1 MLLSILQNF
10 PRPTSEIYKMSLA
23 KVRKTVFNPLLQT
36 EEDVSDYLRS
46 LPNPN
51 GTAHP
56 FLESLLLLEDDNIQK
71 INISDKNEDFFFS
84 ATDLNTLS
92 ETITARIEMFGAL
105 EKFKDYQ
112 IISLVNPYLEVPFA
126 AGQLSIVVLSVRMP
140 TYYDFCLG
148 KSDGNMVLYCNTTN
162 NALPGIKHSGDINE
176 GTTLL
181 HHIVFEEAMNEDPFA
196 LFVSGYSSTALH
208 RFKEQ
213 NPAVTICDH
222 DAKIMYV
229 VPVPLDQATIGDATI
244 CVPVVG
250 RRRGDK
256 VCYSVLPTAV
266 TSNQVASGS
275 NLRGDTLTRAIAREP
290 PAPAAPQTGAQDS
303 GATQKH
309 EKKKSRIDDATIEDL
324 TIVEVDT
331 EKPLFVTE
339 EGCKFPECAKGK
351 GGNYITYFQGITVH
365 SEEPADVDT
374 SDKKVVLPCVLGN
387 SLEGSMILAVGKPF
401 KGAKVT
407 YPQYKRLFDK
417 APLVVFTVSDRMTDQ
432 ARVLNPDIRC
442 NGLFI
447 VQTTTP
453 VPSQST
459 VSVEDILNDIKVNAI
474 TSLAGPQSIVV
485 IQLGDRYYF
494 YRGIRWTGI
503 FEEIPKF
510 AEDITEAIE
519 EIILASATRAL
530 LDMPANS
537 PKQPWTN
544 IVSIEGDSKVYFRG
558 AVCPTDDLYA
568 NFTSLKVEELEQFKP
583 DILDTLAQ
591 AQVVLSPKELPEFT
605 SKLQNSLKK
614 MMDQLIAPAK
624 KEYVDNLLASK
635 GKDRDP
641 KLMEKYRRTEKQAK
655 VAVQWLI
662 DALGA
667 LVSSR
672 ISSTRKYDLK
682 QMIRK
687 QKILDNVAASK
698 DMTYESL
705 ASLLE
710 EHCADIG
717 MVIANVEE
725 NEFKTLLGKVKESTL
740 LPHLQQITNRESNVC
755 SLDDRVQYLNGL
767 DSGIIL
773 PMSQDG
779 HVGPLARNKGELAL
793 SFPYGISK
801 NESGSAFA
809 FACFDQFINI
819 KHPYSQ
825 FWVELCNLHHVSMFR
840 ILQRATVTSAVQSR
854 ELQIPPGSKDLGFLL
869 AYALT
874 DAMKSLAATRSGIPK
889 EAKFGEEVDTTT
901 KMMRGLFGY
910 LMTMLAAGVQPMS
923 MAWQMLSKSKT
934 LEAPPKE
941 EFWLYARIV
950 ELFPYTAWPQAQF
963 KKNVRLLVARLLR
976 KQVTDPVTKLLRE
989 SMNEMKQDEIRD
1001 RVQKRNVVLKWSEV
1015 VLEILSKL
1023 LLGDFKGKNEVVMG
1037 IADRIV
1043 ALVPREEYAKKK
1055 KGKRGLNRV
1064 MRAFKKLKETGDIT
1078 KVDFETRKAAAQLY
1092 AKRAAS
1098 LKELKGK
1105 LWEAVESNPT
1115 EAKEVYTQLEE
1126 KRGEIAKRFGVEEV
1140 TIQNRKN
1147 IATIMNKVSA
1157 AEELEKK
1164 TILSLL
1170 KSDAE
1175 IYRDPWMV
1183 GKPQELEPSKM
1194 YLAHYIMTGEVVDI
1208 DETKSQEVISEK
1220 PNSLDQRLSS
1230 LPGGEKA
1237 GKLATVVAQLK
1248 SIEEFLKISKLPGED
1263 FMVMF
1268 RFSNGNTE
1276 EEVETL
1282 KVALVEYLEGWA
1294 DVVAAEGR
1302 VMDMLRGSKGHG
1314 EDKEIAEVDAK
1325 AGVTTSAEA

>member
-1 MLLSILQNF
+1 MLQSILQYF

-23 KVRKTVFNPLLQT
+23 KVRKTVFNPLFQT
-36 EEDVSDYLRS
+36 EGDVSDYLRS

-56 FLESLLLLEDDNIQK
+56 FLESLLLLENDEIQN
-71 INISDKNEDFFFS
+71 INISDKSEDYFFS

-92 ETITARIEMFGAL
+92 ETITTRIELFNAL
-105 EKFKDYQ
+105 EAFKDYQ
-112 IISLVNPYLEVPFA
+112 IISLVNPYLEVPFV
-126 AGQLSIVVLSVRMP
+126 AGQMSIVVLSVRMP

-148 KSDGNMVLYCNTTN
+148 KADGSMVLYCNRTQHS
-162 NALPGIKHSGDINE
+162 LPGIEHSGDINE

-181 HHIVFEEAMNEDPFA
+181 HHIVFKEEMAEEPFA
-196 LFVSGYSSTALH
+196 LFVSGYSSTALY

-222 DAKIMYV
+222 HAKIMYV
-229 VPVPLDQATIGDATI
+229 VPVPLDQATIGESTI

-275 NLRGDTLTRAIAREP
+275 NLGGDTLTRAIAREP
-290 PAPAAPQTGAQDS
+290 PAPAPPQTGTQES
-303 GATQKH
+303 GTAQKH
-309 EKKKSRIDDATIEDL
+309 EKKKSKTDDAAIENL

-387 SLEGSMILAVGKPF
+387 PLEGSMILALGKPF
-401 KGAKVT
+401 KGAKVN

-417 APLVVFTVSDRMTDQ
+417 APLVVLTVSDRMTDQ

-453 VPSQST
+453 LPSQNT

-474 TSLAGPQSIVV
+474 TSLAGPQSIIV

-510 AEDITEAIE
+510 GEDITETIE
-519 EIILASATRAL
+519 EIIVSSSARAL
-530 LDMPANS
+530 LDMPSDA
-537 PKQPWTN
+537 PRHPWTN
-544 IVSIEGDSKVYFRG
+544 IVSIEGDTKVYFRG
-558 AVCPTDDLYA
+558 TVCSTDDLYT

-591 AQVVLSPKELPEFT
+591 AQVVLSPKELPAFT
-605 SKLQNSLKK
+605 SKLQNSLKG

-624 KEYVDNLLASK
+624 KEYIDHLLASG

-641 KLMEKYRRTEKQAK
+641 KLMEKYRRAEKQAK
-655 VAVQWLI
+655 VAFQWLI

-710 EHCADIG
+710 EHCSDIG

-725 NEFKTLLGKVKESTL
+725 EEFKTLLGKVRESTL

-755 SLDDRVQYLNGL
+755 SLDDRVQYLSGL

-793 SFPYGISK
+793 SFPYGVSK

-840 ILQRATVTSAVQSR
+840 ILQRGTVTSAIQSR
-854 ELQIPPGSKDLGFLL
+854 EFQIPPASKDLGFLL

-923 MAWQMLSKSKT
+923 MAWQMLSKTTT

-941 EFWLYARIV
+941 EFWLYARII

-1001 RVQKRNVVLKWSEV
+1001 RIAKRNVVLKWSEV
-1015 VLEILSKL
+1015 ALDILSKL
-1023 LLGDFKGKNEVVMG
+1023 LLGDFKGKDEVVKG
-1037 IADRIV
+1037 IADRMV
-1043 ALVPREEYAKKK
+1043 ALVPKEEYSRRR
-1055 KGKRGLNRV
+1055 GKRGLDRV
-1064 MRAFKKLKETGDIT
+1064 IRAFKRLKETGDIT
-1078 KVDFETRKAAAQLY
+1078 KVDIETRKAAAQLY

-1105 LWEAVESNPT
+1105 LWEAAESGST
-1115 EAKEVYTQLEE
+1115 EAEKVYHQLQE
-1126 KRGEIAKRFGVEEV
+1126 KAQEIARRFNVEKVE
-1140 TIQNRKN
+1140 IQNRKN
-1147 IATIMNKVSA
+1147 ITTILEKLNA
-1157 AEELEKK
+1157 GEELEKR

-1170 KSDAE
+1170 KCDAE

-1183 GKPQELEPSKM
+1183 GKPQEPEPSKM
-1194 YLAHYIMTGEVVDI
+1194 YLAHYIMTEEAVEM
-1208 DETKSQEVISEK
+1208 DETKSQEMISEK
-1220 PNSLDQRLSS
+1220 PKSLDQRLSS

-1237 GKLATVVAQLK
+1237 GKLALVVAQLK
-1248 SIEEFLKISKLPGED
+1248 TIEEFLKISKLPGED

-1268 RFSNGNTE
+1268 RFSSGNTE

-1282 KVALVEYLEGWA
+1282 KKALVEYLEGWA

-1302 VMDMLRGSKGHG
+1302 VMNMLRGPKGHS

-1325 AGVTTSAEA
+1325 AGVETSSQ

>member
-1 MLLSILQNF
+1 
-10 PRPTSEIYKMSLA
+10 MSLS

-36 EEDVSDYLRS
+36 EQEVSDYLRS

-56 FLESLLLLEDDNIQK
+56 FNESLILLENDTVENID
-71 INISDKNEDFFFS
+71 ISDKNEDYFFS

-92 ETITARIEMFGAL
+92 ETITARVEMFNAL
-105 EKFKDYQ
+105 EKFRGYQ
-112 IISLVNPYLEVPFA
+112 IISLVNPYLEVPFV
-126 AGQLSIVVLSVRMP
+126 AGEMSIVVLSVRTP

-148 KSDGNMVLYCNTTN
+148 KSDGSMVLYCNTTHH
-162 NALPGIKHSGDINE
+162 AIPGIKHSGDINE
-176 GTTLL
+176 GATLL
-181 HHIVFEEAMNEDPFA
+181 HHIIFKDEMTEDPFA

-208 RFKEQ
+208 RYKEQ

-222 DAKIMYV
+222 DARIMYV

-256 VCYSVLPTAV
+256 VCFSILPTAV

-275 NLRGDTLTRAIAREP
+275 NLGGDTLTRAIAREP
-290 PAPAAPQTGAQDS
+290 PAPAPPQTGAQDS
-303 GATQKH
+303 GAAKKP
-309 EKKKSRIDDATIEDL
+309 ERKKSKTEEEVLENL
-324 TIVEVDT
+324 TIVEVNT
-331 EKPLFVTE
+331 GKTLFVTE
-339 EGCKFPECAKGK
+339 EGCKFPGCAKGK

-365 SEEPADVDT
+365 PEEPVDVDNT
-374 SDKKVVLPCVLGN
+374 SKKVVLPCVLGN
-387 SLEGSMILAVGKPF
+387 PLEGSMILAVGKPF
-401 KGAKVT
+401 VGAKVT
-407 YPQYKRLFDK
+407 YQQYTRLFDK
-417 APLVVFTVSDRMTDQ
+417 APLVVFTVSDRMSDQ

-453 VPSQST
+453 LPSQNTS
-459 VSVEDILNDIKVNAI
+459 SVEDILNEIKVNAI

-503 FEEIPKF
+503 FEETPKF

-519 EIILASATRAL
+519 EIIQTSATQAL
-530 LDMPANS
+530 LDAPTEA
-537 PKQPWTN
+537 PKQPWSN
-544 IVSIEGDSKVYFRG
+544 IVSIEGDPKVYFRG
-558 AVCPTDDLYA
+558 TVCSTDDLYTS
-568 NFTSLKVEELEQFKP
+568 FTTLNLEELEQFKP

-605 SKLQNSLKK
+605 SKLQNALKEI
-614 MMDQLIAPAK
+614 MDKLVAPAK
-624 KEYVDNLLASK
+624 KEYVDQLLASK

-641 KLMEKYRRTEKQAK
+641 KLMEKYRRAEKQAK
-655 VAVQWLI
+655 VSVQWLI

-698 DMTYESL
+698 DMTYDSL
-705 ASLLE
+705 ALLLE
-710 EHCADIG
+710 EHCSDIG

-725 NEFKTLLGKVKESTL
+725 NEFKTLLGKVKESAL
-740 LPHLQQITNRESNVC
+740 LPHLQQITNRASNVC
-755 SLDDRVQYLNGL
+755 SLDDRVQYLSGL

-773 PMSQDG
+773 PLSQDG
-779 HVGPLARNKGELAL
+779 HVGPLARNKGELAI
-793 SFPYGISK
+793 SFPYGVSK

-840 ILQRATVTSAVQSR
+840 ILQRATVTSAIQSR
-854 ELQIPPGSKDLGFLL
+854 ELQIPPASKDLGFLL
-869 AYALT
+869 AYSLT
-874 DAMKSLAATRSGIPK
+874 DAMKSLAASRAGIPK

-923 MAWQMLSKSKT
+923 MAWQMLSKTTT

-941 EFWLYARIV
+941 EFWLYARII

-976 KQVTDPVTKLLRE
+976 KQITDPVTKSLRD

-1001 RVQKRNVVLKWSEV
+1001 RIQKRNVVLKWSEV
-1015 VLEILSKL
+1015 ALEILSKL
-1023 LLGDFKGKNEVVMG
+1023 LLGDFVGKEEVVKG
-1037 IADRIV
+1037 IADRMV
-1043 ALVPREEYAKKK
+1043 ALVPVEEYSTK
-1055 KGKRGLNRV
+1055 KGQRGLNRV

-1078 KVDFETRKAAAQLY
+1078 KVDNDTRLAAAQLY

-1105 LWEAVESNPT
+1105 LWEAAQGDAA
-1115 EAKEVYTQLEE
+1115 EAKKVYEQLE
-1126 KRGEIAKRFGVEEV
+1126 RQRQEIARRFKVDAV
-1140 TIQNRKN
+1140 NIQNKKN
-1147 IATIMNKVSA
+1147 IVTVIDKLNAG
-1157 AEELEKK
+1157 EELDKK

-1175 IYRDPWMV
+1175 IYRNPWAV
-1183 GKPQELEPSKM
+1183 GQPQEPEPSKM
-1194 YLAHYIMTGEVVDI
+1194 YLAHYIMTEEVVEI
-1208 DETKSQEVISEK
+1208 DDTKSKEVIVEK
-1220 PNSLDQRLSS
+1220 PKGLDERLSA
-1230 LPGGEKA
+1230 LPGGDKA
-1237 GKLATVVAQLK
+1237 GKLALVVAQLK
-1248 SIEEFLKISKLPGED
+1248 STEEFIKIAKLPEED

-1276 EEVETL
+1276 EEIETL
-1282 KVALVEYLEGWA
+1282 KKALVEYLEGWA

-1302 VMDMLRGSKGHG
+1302 VMNMLRGPKGQG

-1325 AGVTTSAEA
+1325 AGVSKPLNEPEPTKED